1 MESTL
6 AQEPFKSETLPMP
19 RRNKVTVVPIKEIQ
33 EVEHLTEVVVKV
45 EDEMEEIRPQHEQ
58 EPGPAFHLEVEDNIG
73 LLIFDVPHEK
83 VNILSTP
90 VMHELDRCLE
100 EIKSR
105 VDLKALVFL
114 SGKEGNFI
122 AGAKIEEIENITDP
136 KDGAEKAS
144 LGQAV
149 FSKIAALPF
158 SVIAVINGAC
168 VGGGLE
174 LALACHFRLAHDSE
188 KTRLGLPEVRLG
200 IIPGFGGTQRLP
212 RLIGIQRALDF
223 ILTGRLVDAGRA
235 YKAGMVDRVIPKEFP
250 HHRLRQI
257 GLNFAQEIQNPEMRR
272 KIEARRHRANPQT
285 LLLEKNLLGR
295 KVLFDQARRRTL
307 AETKGHYPAP
317 ELALEAVEKGFS
329 KELAEGL
336 KIEANLL
343 GKAIVT
349 NVSKNLVK
357 VFYLTEVVKKDPG
370 VENYAGP
377 IHEFHKIGV
386 LGAGIMGGGIA
397 QLMAHN
403 DLSARMK
410 DINLAAVAKG
420 MEAAAKVFG
429 EAVKKR
435 RMKPKEM
442 QDKMSLI
449 SGTTDYSGFKNAD
462 LVIEAIVEVIDVKKK
477 VFAEVDAIVPPHCI
491 LASNTSSLSITE
503 MAKATQRPD
512 KFAGLHFFNPVHRMP
527 LVEVIRGERTSGE
540 TIASLLAFAKKI
552 GKTPIVVMK
561 DSAGFL
567 VNRILGAYMAEAG
580 RILKE
585 GATIEQ
591 IDNALVEFGMPMG
604 PINLFDEVGLDVA
617 AKVSHILE
625 DAFGS
630 RMAGEGMM
638 DKIVETGRLGKKN
651 GKGFYVYEG
660 KDKKIDPAI
669 YGLIGKAGKFE
680 GTAADIQDRCVL
692 QMVNEAAMCLA
703 EGVVRRSEDVD
714 VGMIFGTGFPPFRG
728 GLLRY
733 ADTRGIDNIAGKL
746 ETLAGKYGERF
757 KPAERLMEMKRAGKK
772 FYT

>member
-6 AQEPFKSETLPMP
+6 IKEPITAEVLPSQ
-19 RRNKVTVVPIKEIQ
+19 RKDKVTVVTIAEIQ
-33 EVEHLTEVVVKV
+33 EVEHLTEEVVKV
-45 EDEMEEIRPQHEQ
+45 EDEMEEIRSQHEH
-58 EPGPAFHLEVEDNIG
+58 EPGPAFRLEVEGNVG
-73 LLIFDVPHEK
+73 MLILDVPNEK

-90 VMHELDRCLE
+90 VMHELDRCLD
-100 EIKSR
+100 EIKGR

-122 AGAKIEEIENITDP
+122 AGAKIKEIENITDP

-158 SVIAVINGAC
+158 PVIAVINGAC

-223 ILTGRLVDAGRA
+223 ILTGKLVDAGRA
-235 YKAGMVDRVIPKEFP
+235 YKAGVVDRVIPKEFP
-250 HHRLRQI
+250 HRRLRAI
-257 GLNFAQEIQNPEMRR
+257 GLSFAQEIQNPETRR
-272 KIEARRHRANPQT
+272 KIEARRHRTNPQT

-329 KELAEGL
+329 KELAAGL
-336 KIEANLL
+336 KIEAELL

-357 VFYLTEVVKKDPG
+357 VFYLTELVRKDPG

-386 LGAGIMGGGIA
+386 LGAGVMGGGIA

-403 DLSARMK
+403 DLPARMK
-410 DINLAAVAKG
+410 DVNLAAVAKG
-420 MEAAAKVFG
+420 MEAAAKIFS
-429 EAVKKR
+429 ESVKKR

-442 QDKMSLI
+442 QDKMALI
-449 SGTTDYSGFKNAD
+449 SGTTDYSGFKNVD
-462 LVIEAIVEVIDVKKK
+462 LVIEAIVEILDIKKK
-477 VFAEVDAIVPPHCI
+477 VFAEIDAIVPPRCI
-491 LASNTSSLSITE
+491 LASNTSSLPITE

-527 LVEVIRGERTSGE
+527 LVEVIRGESTSDE
-540 TIASLLAFAKKI
+540 TITSLVAFAKKI
-552 GKTPIVVMK
+552 GKTPIVVK
-561 DSAGFL
+561 DSPGFL

-580 RILKE
+580 RLLKE

-591 IDNALVEFGMPMG
+591 IDNALLKFGMPMG

-625 DAFGS
+625 NAFGS

-651 GKGFYVYEG
+651 GKGFYIYEG

-680 GTAADIQDRCVL
+680 GTAAEIQDRCVL
-692 QMVNEAAMCLA
+692 PMINEATMCLA
-703 EGVVRRSEDVD
+703 EGIVRRPEDVD
-714 VGMIFGTGFPPFRG
+714 VGMIFGTGFPPFLG

-733 ADTRGIDNIAGKL
+733 ADARGIDNIAGKL

-757 KPAERLMEMKRAGKK
+757 KPAERLMEMRQARKK
-772 FYT
+772 FY

>member
-6 AQEPFKSETLPMP
+6 IKEPVATQVSAP
-19 RRNKVTVVPIKEIQ
+19 RKRDQVTIVTIDEIQ
-33 EVEHLTEVVVKV
+33 EVEHLTEEIVKV
-45 EDEMEEIRPQHEQ
+45 EDEMEEIRPQHVH
-58 EPGPAFHLEVEDNIG
+58 EPGPAFRLEIEDNIG
-73 LLIFDVPHEK
+73 LLIFDVPNEK

-90 VMHELDRCLE
+90 VMHELDRCLD

-105 VDLKALVFL
+105 PDLKALVFL

-136 KDGAEKAS
+136 KDGAEKAG

-149 FSKIAALPF
+149 FGKIAALPF
-158 SVIAVINGAC
+158 PVIAVINGAC

-174 LALACHFRLAHDSE
+174 LVLACHFRLAHDSE

-223 ILTGRLVDAGRA
+223 ILTGKLVDAGRA

-250 HHRLRQI
+250 HRRLRHI
-257 GLNFAQEIQNPEMRR
+257 GLSFAQEIQNPETRR
-272 KIEARRHRANPQT
+272 KIEARRNRANPQT

-357 VFYLTEVVKKDPG
+357 VFYLTEIVKKDPG
-370 VENYAGP
+370 VENYAGS

-386 LGAGIMGGGIA
+386 LGAGLMGGGIA

-403 DLSARMK
+403 DLPARMK

-442 QDKMSLI
+442 QDKMALI
-449 SGTTDYSGFKNAD
+449 SGTTDYSGFKNLD
-462 LVIEAIVEVIDVKKK
+462 LVIEAIVEILDVKKK
-477 VFAEVDAIVPPHCI
+477 VFAEIDAIVPPHCI

-527 LVEVIRGERTSGE
+527 LVEVIRGESTSDE
-540 TIASLLAFAKKI
+540 TIASLVAFAKKI

-567 VNRILGAYMAEAG
+567 VNRILGTYMAEAG
-580 RILKE
+580 RTLKE

-591 IDNALVEFGMPMG
+591 IDEALVKFGMPMG

-625 DAFGS
+625 NAFGS

-651 GKGFYVYEG
+651 GKGFYIYEG
-660 KDKKIDPAI
+660 KEKKIDPAI

-680 GTAADIQDRCVL
+680 GTAGEIQDRCVL
-692 QMVNEAAMCLA
+692 PMINEAAMCLA
-703 EGVVRRSEDVD
+703 EGVVRRPEDVD
-714 VGMIFGTGFPPFRG
+714 VGMIFGTGFPPFLG

-733 ADTRGIDNIAGKL
+733 ADGRGIDNVVGKL

-772 FYT
+772 FY

>member
-6 AQEPFKSETLPMP
+6 IKEPIATEVSPP
-19 RRNKVTVVPIKEIQ
+19 RKRDQVTVVTIAEIQ
-33 EVEHLTEVVVKV
+33 EVEHLTEEVVKV
-45 EDEMEEIRPQHEQ
+45 EDEMEEIHSQHEH
-58 EPGPAFHLEVEDNIG
+58 ESGPAFRLEVEDNIG
-73 LLIFDVPHEK
+73 LLILDVPNEK

-90 VMHELDRCLE
+90 VMHELDRCLD

-105 VDLKALVFL
+105 ADLKALVFL

-158 SVIAVINGAC
+158 PVIAVINGAC

-223 ILTGRLVDAGRA
+223 ILTGKLVEAGRA
-235 YKAGMVDRVIPKEFP
+235 YKAGVVDRVIPKEFP
-250 HHRLRQI
+250 HRRLRGI
-257 GLNFAQEIQNPEMRR
+257 GLSFTQEIQNPEMRR
-272 KIEARRHRANPQT
+272 KIEARRNRTNPQT

-357 VFYLTEVVKKDPG
+357 VFYLTEIVKKDPG

-377 IHEFHKIGV
+377 IHEFKKIGV

-403 DLSARMK
+403 NLPARMK
-410 DINLAAVAKG
+410 DVNLAAVAKG

-442 QDKMSLI
+442 QDKMALI
-449 SGTTDYSGFKNAD
+449 SGTTDYSGFKNVD
-462 LVIEAIVEVIDVKKK
+462 LVIEAIVEILDVKKK
-477 VFAEVDAIVPPHCI
+477 VFAEIDAIVPSQCI
-491 LASNTSSLSITE
+491 LASNTSSLPITE
-503 MAKATQRPD
+503 MAKAIQRPE

-527 LVEVIRGERTSGE
+527 LVEVIRGESTSDE

-552 GKTPIVVMK
+552 GKTPIVVK
-561 DSAGFL
+561 DSPGFL

-580 RILKE
+580 RLLKE

-591 IDNALVEFGMPMG
+591 IDNALLKFGMPMG
-604 PINLFDEVGLDVA
+604 PVNLFDEVGLDVA

-625 DAFGS
+625 NAFGA

-651 GKGFYVYEG
+651 GKGFYIYEG

-680 GTAADIQDRCVL
+680 GTAAEIQDRCVL
-692 QMVNEAAMCLA
+692 PMINEATMCLA
-703 EGVVRRSEDVD
+703 EGVVRRPEDVD
-714 VGMIFGTGFPPFRG
+714 VGMIFGTGFPPFLG

-733 ADTRGIDNIAGKL
+733 ADARGIENIAGKL

-757 KPAERLMEMKRAGKK
+757 KPAERLMEMKQAGKK
-772 FYT
+772 FY